1 MGCPLNQW
9 FSTRDMRPLEGLQAG
24 IRGSTTHEPH
34 QSCQSPRQKAKAPS
48 HEIAAEPESHQWD
61 LKWKREQL
69 SFVMPPLHGAFESCP
84 TYYLLKV
91 ALDFICRKTVVAQLG
106 HGAFIAWWE
115 VKGSS
120 ERKRLRTP
128 ALNLSS
134 TPNLQLIFHSY
145 LLTML
150 EYFLCY
156 FQDYNQR
163 KKKIQDINMT
173 A

>member
-69 SFVMPPLHGAFESCP
+69 SFVMPPLHRAFGSCP
-84 TYYLLKV
+84 TYYLLMV
-91 ALDFICRKTVVAQLG
+91 ALRFHMQKNSCGTAGPWGFYSMVG
-106 HGAFIAWWE
+106 
-115 VKGSS
+115 S
-120 ERKRLRTP
+120 EREL
-128 ALNLSS
+128 
-134 TPNLQLIFHSY
+134 
-145 LLTML
+145 
-150 EYFLCY
+150 
-156 FQDYNQR
+156 R
-163 KKKIQDINMT
+163 KKKVENSCSKSLLYPKSSANIPQLPLNY